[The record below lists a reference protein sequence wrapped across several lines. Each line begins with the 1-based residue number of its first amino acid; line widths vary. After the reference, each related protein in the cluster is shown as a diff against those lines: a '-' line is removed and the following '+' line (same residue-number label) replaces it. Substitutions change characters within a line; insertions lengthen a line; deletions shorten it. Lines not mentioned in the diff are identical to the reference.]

1 MTSILD
7 QLQKS
12 NLIAQCPNCQGEFQL
27 SKTILFDGTKQF
39 PPKAESK
46 KLALAEELDGLNQE
60 IKDRLEALKKFKI
73 SVDKTSEERALST
86 GLGKVMQNVL
96 PSYKDFDSQVSV
108 ADCRFIAAQL
118 DIIIFE
124 GASNN
129 HITNITFMDAKR
141 SDKPALAPNQKQ
153 IRNAV
158 NDGKVRSE
166 LF

>member
-1 MTSILD
+1 MNIID
-7 QLQKS
+7 ELQKP
-12 NLIAQCPNCQGEFQL
+12 NLIAECPNCHDEFQL

-39 PPKAESK
+39 PPKAEKK
-46 KLALAEELDGLNQE
+46 KLTLTEELNEQNQE
-60 IKDRLEALKKFKI
+60 IKDRLDALKKFKI
-73 SVDKTSEERALST
+73 SVDKTSEARALST

-129 HITNITFMDAKR
+129 HITNITFMDAKTG
-141 SDKPALAPNQKQ
+141 SATLEKNQKQ
-153 IRNAV
+153 IRDAV
-158 NDGKVRSE
+158 NKGKVRSE

>member
-1 MTSILD
+1 MNIIVE
-7 QLQKS
+7 LQKP
-12 NLIAQCPNCQGEFQL
+12 NLIAECPNCHDEFQL

-39 PPKAESK
+39 PPKAEKK
-46 KLALAEELDGLNQE
+46 KLTLTEELDEQTQE
-60 IKDRLEALKKFKI
+60 IKDRLDALKKFKI
-73 SVDKTSEERALST
+73 SVDKTSEARALST

-96 PSYKDFDSQVSV
+96 PYYKDFDSQVSL

-118 DIIIFE
+118 DIIVFD

-129 HITNITFMDAKR
+129 DIKNITFMDAKTGAAKLEKSQR
-141 SDKPALAPNQKQ
+141 Q
-153 IRNAV
+153 IRDAV

>member
-1 MTSILD
+1 MVSILD

-12 NLIAQCPNCQGEFQL
+12 NLIARCPNCQGEFRL
-27 SKTILFDGTKQF
+27 SKTTLFDGTKQF

-46 KLALAEELDGLNQE
+46 KLELTGEFDQLNQE
-60 IKDRLEALKKFKI
+60 IKDRLEALKKLKV
-73 SVDKTSEERALST
+73 SADKTSEEKALST

-96 PSYKDFDSQVSV
+96 PHLKDFNSQVTM

-118 DIIIFE
+118 DIIVFE

-129 HITNITFMDAKR
+129 HIKNITFMDAKTG
-141 SDKPALAPNQKQ
+141 KAPPQKNQKQ
-153 IRNAV
+153 IRDAV